1 MLSRKKF
8 VTLASLGLLSPLTA
22 LATQPCANSAPR
34 TLALDLAGV
43 KAVVFEVESHD
54 LRLNASAGAKGQIT
68 GRACAYDAKALE
80 ELTVTQARQG
90 DKLLVKL
97 HRAGPTFKLFGDHYA
112 YLDVTG
118 SLPDNLP
125 VQLIVGSGDAEI
137 SGAAIVSADVGS
149 GDARVRNTRGLV
161 AAEVGSGDIEVD
173 DAGSLKVITIGSGDI
188 ESHGIRGSVDVG
200 DIGSGDFDLERGT
213 GDVRI
218 KSIGSGNATLS
229 GVGGQVWVG
238 SIGSGDVDVR
248 DVRGGLKVDKI
259 GSGGVRHTGVAGEV
273 SLPKNHQGD

>member
-1 MLSRKKF
+1 MLSRNTF
-8 VTLASLGLLSPLTA
+8 VTLAGLGLLAPLTA
-22 LATQPCANSAPR
+22 LAAQPCANSAPR

-54 LRLNASAGAKGQIT
+54 LRLTASAGAQGQIT
-68 GRACAYDAKALE
+68 GRACAHDAKALE

-112 YLDVTG
+112 YLDLTG
-118 SLPDNLP
+118 TLPDNLP

-149 GDARVRNTRGLV
+149 GDARVRRTRGLV
-161 AAEVGSGDIEVD
+161 AAEVGSGDIEVE
-173 DAGSLKVITIGSGDI
+173 DAGSLKIISISSGDV
-188 ESHGIRGSVDVG
+188 EAHGIRGAVEVG
-200 DIGSGDFDLERGT
+200 DIGSGDFELERAT

-218 KSIGSGNATLS
+218 ASIGSGNATL
-229 GVGGQVWVG
+229 GDVGGQVWVG
-238 SIGSGDVDVR
+238 SIGSGDVDAR
-248 DVRGGLKVDKI
+248 DVRGSLKVDKI
-259 GSGGVRHTGVAGEV
+259 GSGSVQHNGVAGEV
-273 SLPKNHQGD
+273 SLPKNHQGE